1 MPQLNQ
7 RQQKVEI
14 CVKISG
20 VCTRAA
26 GGGEEM
32 SCHATYIMYG
42 VWDIFIVHQQL
53 RFTQPLDFDNRVISN
68 FLVASSTKKSRNL
81 LNIYFVC
88 RKLIDVIEVSGQN
101 NSFGLVLTK

>member
-68 FLVASSTKKSRNL
+68 FLVASSAGKSRNL
-81 LNIYFVC
+81 IKIFTLCAEN
-88 RKLIDVIEVSGQN
+88 
-101 NSFGLVLTK
+101 

>member
-1 MPQLNQ
+1 
-7 RQQKVEI
+7 
-14 CVKISG
+14 
-20 VCTRAA
+20 
-26 GGGEEM
+26 M
-32 SCHATYIMYG
+32 SCHATCIMYG

-88 RKLIDVIEVSGQN
+88 RKLIVLTEVSGQN

>member
-1 MPQLNQ
+1 
-7 RQQKVEI
+7 
-14 CVKISG
+14 
-20 VCTRAA
+20 
-26 GGGEEM
+26 M
-32 SCHATYIMYG
+32 SCHATCIMYG
-42 VWDIFIVHQQL
+42 VWDIFIVHQHQQL

-88 RKLIDVIEVSGQN
+88 RKLIVLTEVSGQN